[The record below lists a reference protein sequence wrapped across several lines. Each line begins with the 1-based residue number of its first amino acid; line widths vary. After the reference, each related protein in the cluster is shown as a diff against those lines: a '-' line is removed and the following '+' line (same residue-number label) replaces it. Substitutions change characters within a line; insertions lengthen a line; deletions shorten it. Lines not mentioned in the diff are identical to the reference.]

1 MNGAF
6 KIIDEHVHVAGR
18 GDIYQ
23 QDLFW
28 SKLFENG
35 IGFQALKILKGWSF
49 KKVGDE
55 LMVNT
60 LLKQAN
66 EASHVDHVTV
76 LAFDN
81 VYDVNGRCWGHP
93 DAPEDQVKST
103 LYVSNRFVAGLCQN
117 NPKILLGVSVH
128 PFRNDAMEELEK
140 YKDKAVLCKLMPSA
154 HWVDFDNPSA
164 REKLKKYYLKLA
176 EIKLPLLLHTGVETS
191 IPSSD
196 KEKRYDKYNNPR
208 FIERALDLGVTVI
221 LSHCGC
227 SYFDLLE
234 DNFVSEALK
243 LFEKQQTI
251 KPEWKLYAD
260 ISALFS
266 PFRRRK
272 ILNTIFQK
280 VPASRLI
287 YGSDFPNPAKGRK
300 EFFLRPFLRF
310 SKTNLIKRYHKI
322 TLKWLA
328 KYYSPDDTDY
338 ILTNF
343 HRLLKELGKNI

>member
-1 MNGAF
+1 MGDVL
-6 KIIDEHVHVAGR
+6 KIIDEHAHIAGR
-18 GDIYQ
+18 GDIYK

-66 EASHVDHVTV
+66 EANHVDYVTV

-81 VYDVNGRCWGHP
+81 VYDLNGKGWGP
-93 DAPEDQVKST
+93 FDTDENQIRST
-103 LYVSNRFVAGLCQN
+103 LYVSNSFVANLCQN
-117 NPKILLGVSVH
+117 NPKILLGISVH
-128 PFRNDAMEELEK
+128 PYRNDALDELEK
-140 YKDKAVLCKLMPSA
+140 YKEKAVLCKLMPSA
-154 HWVDFDNPSA
+154 HWIDLDNPNANS
-164 REKLKKYYLKLA
+164 KLDKFYLKLA
-176 EIKLPLLLHTGVETS
+176 EIKLPLLLHSGVETS

-196 KEKRYDKYNNPR
+196 KDKKYNKYDNP
-208 FIERALDLGVTVI
+208 FYIERALDLGVTVI
-221 LSHCGC
+221 LAHCGC
-227 SYFDLLE
+227 SYFDILE

-243 LFEKQQTI
+243 LFEKQRTI
-251 KPEWKLYAD
+251 KPNWKLYAD

-266 PFRRRK
+266 PFRRRD
-272 ILNTIFQK
+272 ILDTIFQK
-280 VPASRLI
+280 VPASKLI

-310 SKTNLIKRYHKI
+310 SKTNLINRYYKI

-328 KYYSPDDTDY
+328 KYYSTADTLY

-343 HRLLKELGKNI
+343 HRLLNELGREI